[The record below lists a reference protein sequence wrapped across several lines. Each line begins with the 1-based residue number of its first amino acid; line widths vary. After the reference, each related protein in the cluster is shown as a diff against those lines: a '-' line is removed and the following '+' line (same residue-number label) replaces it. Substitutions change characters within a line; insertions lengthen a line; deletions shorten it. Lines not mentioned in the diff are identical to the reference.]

1 MSFVFAQDNVFNSA
15 LINGELG
22 QAEEVLSDRLE
33 QTPSDLT
40 SYQLGVVQFL
50 RSIENLSQS
59 WYKYGNISV
68 DSLGMLVPVLRLPVP
83 VNPNP
88 EEITYEK
95 FRQVFID
102 FYNDLAK
109 AQETLSKIKA
119 DNVKLELPFDKIRLD
134 LDGDGK
140 ASEHELLLRLF
151 MAYNRGFKA
160 EQEFTV
166 SFDKA
171 DVYWLR
177 GYTHLI
183 MSMLDVYLAY
193 DGRELFERTAQL
205 SFAKPNTPYSE
216 LFSSY
221 NNPEFPVDM
230 AEIADLVAFFH
241 LINLPLEDAGK
252 MKSALK
258 HLKEVIRLSRLNWQ
272 AILAET
278 DNDNEWIPNPNQD
291 SVVPV
296 EVTTEMIEGWQVFL
310 DEAEDI
316 LNGKKLIPYWRVA
329 DGQGVNLNK
338 FFTEPSKFDLVLW
351 MQGTDA
357 LSYIEKGELSSGDTW
372 RQLQELFRGN
382 FIGFAI
388 WFN

>member
-252 MKSALK
+252 MKSALE